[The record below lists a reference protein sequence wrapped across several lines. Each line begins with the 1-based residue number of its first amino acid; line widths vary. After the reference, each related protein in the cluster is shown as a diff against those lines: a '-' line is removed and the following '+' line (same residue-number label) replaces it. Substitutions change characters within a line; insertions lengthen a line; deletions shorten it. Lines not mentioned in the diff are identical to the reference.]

1 MGRSFRLFKPY
12 SGKTT
17 FESLNEPMQAGDYA
31 RLKGTASLKQCVLT
45 TCGRMRSGVLP
56 QNTYLLLKRTKS
68 LYCGICRDPYNPANL
83 NNNLVTQLNL
93 LGVPVILENETHAA
107 PAYLST
113 AVVPYIAY
121 RIDPSGNLFGNTICG
136 ANNFTEYV
144 EYTKNA

>member
-1 MGRSFRLFKPY
+1 MVRSFRLFKPY
-12 SGKTT
+12 LGKTT
-17 FESLNEPMQAGDYA
+17 FESLNKPIQAGEYTT
-31 RLKGTASLKQCVLT
+31 LKGEASLKRCVLN
-45 TCGRMRSGVLP
+45 TCGHKRNGALP
-56 QNTYLLLKRTKS
+56 QSIHLLLKRTKS
-68 LYCGICRDPYNPANL
+68 FYCSICLDPYNPADL

-93 LGVPVILENETHAA
+93 SGVPVILENETHAA

-144 EYTKNA
+144 EYTNIA